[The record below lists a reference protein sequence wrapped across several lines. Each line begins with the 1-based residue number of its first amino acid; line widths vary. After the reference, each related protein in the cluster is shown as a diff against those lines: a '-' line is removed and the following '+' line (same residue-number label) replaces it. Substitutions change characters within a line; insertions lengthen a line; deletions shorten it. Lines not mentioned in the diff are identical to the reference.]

1 MSAISCGQQALHNE
15 LFVLVLFDLN
25 YRISCIQLS
34 AYNKPDH
41 HDQNRRT
48 GQACHTHC
56 GQALLEL
63 KGDKS
68 MNAPKSPRLE
78 NDSFN
83 LRCEP

>member
-41 HDQNRRT
+41 HDRT
-48 GQACHTHC
+48 GAPGKPATLTAGKHC
-56 GQALLEL
+56 W
-63 KGDKS
+63 
-68 MNAPKSPRLE
+68 N
-78 NDSFN
+78 
-83 LRCEP
+83 